1 MLIIIVNIA
10 FPAYFTTVKLIKFVF
25 PSKNIFTTFKNSKP
39 FNNNFY
45 KC

>member
-1 MLIIIVNIA
+1 MIIIIVNI
-10 FPAYFTTVKLIKFVF
+10 AYFTTVKLIKFVF
-25 PSKNIFTTFKNSKP
+25 PSKNIVTTFKNSKP